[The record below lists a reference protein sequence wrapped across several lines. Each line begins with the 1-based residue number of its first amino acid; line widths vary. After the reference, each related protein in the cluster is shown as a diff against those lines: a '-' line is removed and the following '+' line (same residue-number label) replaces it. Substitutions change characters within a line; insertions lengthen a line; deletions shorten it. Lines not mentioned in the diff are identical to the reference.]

1 MIHHEQLSSFLSKS
15 CPNILSF
22 PTLINVRQRREMNM
36 RSTSSVIPVN
46 TNKKPVEITKW
57 VLDFILGL
65 IMSSTS
71 CSYFYSPA
79 QIIKTYR

>member
-1 MIHHEQLSSFLSKS
+1 
-15 CPNILSF
+15 
-22 PTLINVRQRREMNM
+22 M

-71 CSYFYSPA
+71 CSYFYIPA